1 MGGSTPGS
9 HKVEIESTRSVSR
22 FVVNESA
29 GLSRRSARDSF
40 DEAGRQLDTHSLAFR
55 VGDSLVEEADRL
67 ARGIACLLLNVG
79 RGKRQPFTWVE
90 EDDRKVP
97 GYREAELL
105 RSLDDLQAE
114 RAVDRDDRG
123 QLRMALKVLFDYL
136 SIVLVER
143 VKRRWS
149 VRICTPASVDA
160 FSYPARRSSML
171 VVPPEM
177 VETNPISRCPS
188 FRRWLVAW

>member
-1 MGGSTPGS
+1 
-9 HKVEIESTRSVSR
+9 VEIESTRSVSR

-143 VKRRWS
+143 FAREKAMVGAHLHTCLRGRLLVSGKA
-149 VRICTPASVDA
+149 VLD
-160 FSYPARRSSML
+160 ARRAARNGGNESDFTMSKL
-171 VVPPEM
+171 
-177 VETNPISRCPS
+177 
-188 FRRWLVAW
+188 